1 MWNFNFSGLAC
12 LEEAERVGDTTGSQ
26 GRDRGERRLI
36 AAAQLKEAR
45 RIVALADAGDWEFSA
60 AVEDEA
66 IQFRAEE
73 MAAECRAIADLAMS
87 EFLASEAFLADRA
100 AWNAWHDPERVL
112 VNAEARWS
120 KSESKEPDVFQ
131 CSMGG

>member
-1 MWNFNFSGLAC
+1 MWSFNFDGLEC
-12 LEEAERVGDTTGSQ
+12 FEEAERVGDTTGSQ
-26 GRDRGERRLI
+26 GRDRAERRLV

-45 RIVALADAGDWEFSA
+45 RIVALADAGDWEFMA

-66 IQFRAEE
+66 VQFRAEE
-73 MAAECRAIADLAMS
+73 MAAESQAIADLAMS
-87 EFLASEAFLADRA
+87 EFLASKDFLADRA